1 MASACLP
8 ECLHTI
14 IDNLTEQCL
23 TYAQTNMALGH
34 KRKIIFLLH
43 QSQVLISQ
51 SFYSIATNSDSEV
64 LSHSGYNLF
73 LLGLVI
79 NDRYFFLERI
89 QELLPEERIASS
101 YDDSLRVCFGV
112 EAADGLPDDH
122 HCRIAHLRITLGL
135 YLALLAHRHETP
147 QHVALGNYDVFHQQ
161 VSVIL
166 CLKAYFWT
174 NIAHLYSGQ
183 RFQSGNITNGH
194 DECMNSL
201 FLPLDYH
208 LREDQG
214 MRGED
219 A

>member
-1 MASACLP
+1 
-8 ECLHTI
+8 
-14 IDNLTEQCL
+14 
-23 TYAQTNMALGH
+23 MALGH

-51 SFYSIATNSDSEV
+51 SFYSIPAYSDSEV
-64 LSHSGYNLF
+64 LSHSGNYLF

-79 NDRYFFLERI
+79 NDRYFFLECI

-101 YDDSLRVCFGV
+101 YDDSLGVYFGV

-122 HCRIAHLRITLGL
+122 HCRIAHFRITLGL

-147 QHVALGNYDVFHQQ
+147 QHVALGNHDVFHHQ

-166 CLKAYFWT
+166 CLKAYFW
-174 NIAHLYSGQ
+174 ADVAYLYSRQ
-183 RFQSGNITNGH
+183 RFQSGNLANGH
-194 DECMNSL
+194 DECVDSL

-214 MRGED
+214 MCGED
-219 A
+219 T